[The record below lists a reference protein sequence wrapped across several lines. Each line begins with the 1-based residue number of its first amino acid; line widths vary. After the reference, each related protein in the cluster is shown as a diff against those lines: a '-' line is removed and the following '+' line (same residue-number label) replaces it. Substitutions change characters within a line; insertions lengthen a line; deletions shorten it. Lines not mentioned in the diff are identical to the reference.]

1 MKKRQLLL
9 FVLLS
14 GWMLSCQS
22 GKWDSG
28 EQVVETRD
36 LDPVSRLHIEGVFNL
51 ILSQSDVSSMR
62 IEGSKDLTDKLQVT
76 QSGDLLELSLED
88 GETGFFQN
96 KSLTVHLSVADL
108 REFTFDGVGNIKTT
122 DALNV
127 DNIFIRGKGVGN
139 IKLEIETESLDAEFN
154 LVGNMV
160 LKGSAQDAILV
171 NEGIGNLDAS
181 DLVTQTM
188 DLKSSGIGRVA
199 VHCEEVLS
207 IKVDGIGSVEYSGNP
222 KTVNEKVDGIGKVT
236 RK

>member
-1 MKKRQLLL
+1 MKKHQLLL

-14 GWMLSCQS
+14 GCMLSCNS

-36 LDPVSRLHIEGVFNL
+36 LDAVSRLQIKGVFNL
-51 ILSQSDVSSMR
+51 VLSQSEASSIR
-62 IEGSKDLTDKLQVT
+62 IEGSKELTDKLQIK

-88 GETGFFQN
+88 GEAGFLQK
-96 KSLTVHLSVADL
+96 KSLTVHLFVVDL
-108 REFTFDGVGNIKTT
+108 REFTFEGVGNIKTEE
-122 DALNV
+122 AISME
-127 DNIFIRGKGVGN
+127 NILIRGKGVGN

-160 LKGSAQDAILV
+160 LKGSAQDALLV
-171 NEGIGNLDAS
+171 NEGIGNVDAS
-181 DLVTQTM
+181 DLVTQKM

-199 VHCEEVLS
+199 VHCEGELS
-207 IKVDGIGSVEYSGNP
+207 IKVDGIGTVEYSGNP
-222 KTVNEKVDGIGKVT
+222 KTVTEKADGIGKVT

>member
-14 GWMLSCQS
+14 GWMLSCNS

-36 LDPVSRLHIEGVFNL
+36 LDAVSRLHIKGVFNL
-51 ILSQSDVSSMR
+51 ILSQSEVSSMR
-62 IEGSKDLTDKLQVT
+62 VEGSRELTDKLQVK
-76 QSGDLLELSLED
+76 QSGDLLELSLEE
-88 GETGFFQN
+88 GERGFFQKN
-96 KSLTVHLSVADL
+96 SLTVHLSVADL
-108 REFTFDGVGNIKTT
+108 REFTFEGVGNIKTEE
-122 DALNV
+122 AISV
-127 DNIFIRGKGVGN
+127 DNILIRGKGVGN
-139 IKLEIETESLDAEFN
+139 IKLEIEAESLDAEFN

-160 LKGSAQDAILV
+160 LNGSAQDATLV

-181 DLVTQTM
+181 DLVTQSM

-199 VHCEEVLS
+199 VHCEGELS
-207 IKVDGIGSVEYSGNP
+207 IKVDGIGTVEYSGNP